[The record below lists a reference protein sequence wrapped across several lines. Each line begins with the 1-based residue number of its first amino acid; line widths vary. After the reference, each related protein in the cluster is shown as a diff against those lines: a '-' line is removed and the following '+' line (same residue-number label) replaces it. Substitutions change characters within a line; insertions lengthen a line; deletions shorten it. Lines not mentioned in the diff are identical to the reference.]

1 MIFDKESEFE
11 ENVISVLKQH
21 GWTDGVLRYP
31 TEKDLIENWKGILY
45 RNNCGQD
52 RLGKYQLTDGEM
64 AQILEQIES
73 LRTPMALNSFIN
85 GKTVAITRDNKD
97 DIAHFGKEVSLKI
110 YDRREIAVGDSVYQI
125 AQQPV
130 YPAKN
135 SILNSRRGDLTLLIN
150 GMPLIHIELKRSGIP
165 VSQATGQI
173 EKYSHEGVFTG
184 IFRLV
189 QIFVAMTPDDAV
201 YFANPDVDKFNPS
214 YYFHW
219 ADYNNEPICGGGNLG
234 ADEWKQ
240 FIGGMSGT
248 AGLLSIPMA
257 HQLIGFYTIAD
268 SSDGCLK
275 VLRSYQYIAAN
286 AISDRVR
293 KCDWEQRTALPGR
306 PGGYVWHTTGSG
318 KTMTSFKSA
327 QLIADSKNADK
338 VVFLMDRIELGTQSL
353 KEYRSFADNED
364 DVQGTENTGV
374 LRHRLASADPKDT
387 LIVTSIQKMSNIK
400 LGEGGVTQAELDNMA
415 NKRIVFI
422 VDECHR
428 STFGDMLQDI
438 RRSFPNALYFG
449 FTGTPILDENQK
461 KKSTTSMVFGECLHR
476 YSIADGI
483 RDRNVLGFDP
493 TMVTTYKDADVR
505 RIVAL
510 DKAQARSVE
519 EALSDPN
526 KAEVYEH
533 YMDKAEVPMGA
544 VTSENGQ
551 RVLGIE
557 DLLPHGQYGIGSEH
571 EHMVVADILD
581 QFPVLSH
588 ANKFH
593 AMLAT
598 SSIPEAISYY
608 RLLKEQAPNLRVT
621 ALFDPNVDN
630 TSGSTIKE
638 DALVEIIS
646 DYNAAYGKE
655 FTIPTWPAMKKDISS
670 RLAHKAPYGNIDAN
684 RGQRL
689 DLLIVVDQMLTG
701 FDSKWVNTLYLDKVI
716 ENESIIQA
724 FSRTNRLFGPDKPF
738 GTIRY
743 FRKPHT
749 MRDNIARA
757 VKLYSGDRPLD
768 LFVQKLPQ
776 NVASMDARYRE
787 ILSVF
792 NDSGQSDLRQLPE
805 SVESKRKFAKEFVEL
820 NQFLEAAKVQGF
832 DWNKESFE
840 FTDENGESVN
850 VRPELDQRTYLI
862 LAQRYKE
869 LFGDKS
875 EGGNAP
881 GDGKDDDEAPYEL
894 DGYLT
899 AIDTGLIDTDYMNA
913 NFTKWLK
920 ALREDSP
927 ELAQATEQ
935 LHRSFATLSADEQR
949 LAELFLHDVERGDV
963 TVEDGMTLREYITR
977 YARRE
982 EDEQVSKLVDY
993 FGVKRS
999 LVEEFT
1005 GQRITETNIN
1015 EFGRLDALYDSIDKR
1030 LSKSTLEAW
1039 MGVIISQPKV
1049 NRTVRNL
1056 LRRFVLGGGFDVDE
1070 TLEKMRIAKG
1080 GEESDDTPRD
1090 VAQR

>member
-11 ENVISVLKQH
+11 ESVISVLKQH

-31 TEKDLIENWKGILY
+31 TEKDLVENWKGILY

-52 RLGKYQLTDGEM
+52 CLGKYPLTDGEM

-130 YPAKN
+130 YSAKN

-165 VSQATGQI
+165 VSQATRQI

-189 QIFVAMTPDDAV
+189 QIFVAMTPDEAV

-219 ADYNNEPICGGGNLG
+219 ADYNNEPICGGNSPGT
-234 ADEWKQ
+234 DEWKR
-240 FIGGMSGT
+240 FIGGTSGT

-268 SSDGCLK
+268 SSEGCLK

-293 KCDWEQRTALPGR
+293 KCDWEQRPALPGR

-327 QLIADSKNADK
+327 QLIADSKDADK

-364 DVQGTENTGV
+364 DVQGTENTRV
-374 LRHRLASADPKDT
+374 LRQRLASTDPKDT

-400 LGEGGVTQAELDNMA
+400 LGEGGVTQAELERMSA
-415 NKRIVFI
+415 KHIVFI

-449 FTGTPILDENQK
+449 FTGTPILDENKK

-483 RDRNVLGFDP
+483 RDHNVLGFDP
-493 TMVTTYKDADVR
+493 TMVTTYRDADVR

-510 DKAQARSVE
+510 DKAQACSVE
-519 EALSDPN
+519 EALDDPD

-544 VTSENGQ
+544 TINESGQ

-557 DLLPHGQYGIGSEH
+557 DLLPRGQYGIDSEH

-593 AMLAT
+593 AILAT

-608 RLLKEQAPNLRVT
+608 RLLKEQASNLRVT

-655 FTIPTWPAMKKDISS
+655 FTIPTWSAMKKDISS
-670 RLAHKAPYGNIDAN
+670 RLSHKAPYGNIDAN

-743 FRKPHT
+743 YRKPHT

-840 FTDENGESVN
+840 FTDENGDSVN

-869 LFGDKS
+869 LFDDKS
-875 EGGNAP
+875 EGDDAS
-881 GDGKDDDEAPYEL
+881 GDNKDDEAPYEL

-963 TVEDGMTLREYITR
+963 TVEDGMTLRDYITR

-982 EDEQVSKLVDY
+982 KDGQIDKLVGY
-993 FGVKRS
+993 FGVRRS
-999 LVEEFT
+999 LVEEFM
-1005 GQRITETNIN
+1005 GQFITETNIN
-1015 EFGRLDALYDSIDKR
+1015 EFGRLDALYDSIDKK

-1039 MGVIISQPKV
+1039 MGVIIPQPKA

-1080 GEESDDTPRD
+1080 EEEPDDTPRD